1 MGRRAI
7 GNGFVVVDDKF
18 ILHFDKE
25 VYRKFYG
32 IIDFTSFE
40 IIQSNGSTFHYFRD
54 RNHIYLESY
63 MNAFCVLT
71 DADVT
76 DFHIIDFE
84 NGMASSLAMDYVFD
98 KKLSYRLADS
108 IALPGLYQQVGD
120 AIYCAYVHQVK
131 NADAASFEVCHGE
144 DIGNVAK
151 DKNHVYFRNE
161 IVADADAASFRILEQ
176 CVSGNYYRE
185 CDHTFYAVDKRLAF
199 YIDTIARSIKPIR
212 TKSLEQF
219 RFEVRDELGY
229 ALDKEY
235 RYLYGKRSR
244 L

>member
-1 MGRRAI
+1 MGRKDI
-7 GNGFVVVDDKF
+7 GNGFAVIDDKF
-18 ILHFDKE
+18 ILHFDSE

-32 IIDFTSFE
+32 IIEFASFE

-76 DFHIIDFE
+76 NFHIIDFE

-98 KKLSYRLADS
+98 KKLTYRLADVKE
-108 IALPGLYQQVGD
+108 LGGLYQQVGD
-120 AIYCAYVHQVK
+120 AIYCAYFQQVES
-131 NADAASFEVCHGE
+131 ADAETFEVLHGE
-144 DIGNVAK
+144 RIGNLAK
-151 DKNHVYFRNE
+151 DKNHIYFRQE

-185 CDHTFYAVDKRLAF
+185 CDHTFYALDKQRAF

-219 RFEVRDELGY
+219 RFEVRDGLGY
-229 ALDKEY
+229 ALDAEY
-235 RYLYGKRSR
+235 RYIHGKRSR

>member
-1 MGRRAI
+1 MGSRAI

-18 ILHFDKE
+18 ILHFDNE

-32 IIDFTSFE
+32 IIDFASFE

-76 DFHIIDFE
+76 GFHIIDFE

-108 IALPGLYQQVGD
+108 IALPGLYQQVGMR
-120 AIYCAYVHQVK
+120 
-131 NADAASFEVCHGE
+131 F
-144 DIGNVAK
+144 
-151 DKNHVYFRNE
+151 
-161 IVADADAASFRILEQ
+161 
-176 CVSGNYYRE
+176 
-185 CDHTFYAVDKRLAF
+185 
-199 YIDTIARSIKPIR
+199 IAPMSSK
-212 TKSLEQF
+212 
-219 RFEVRDELGY
+219 
-229 ALDKEY
+229 
-235 RYLYGKRSR
+235 
-244 L
+244 